1 MQHNSHETKEQ
12 ECLEQLLLFMDI
24 VFLECHHFKKLKENC
39 HCLLFSKVKISFMFL
54 IESTSLANQS
64 LLSF

>member
-24 VFLECHHFKKLKENC
+24 VFLECHHLKNEKKT
-39 HCLLFSKVKISFMFL
+39 I
-54 IESTSLANQS
+54 TAYSLAKLQFH
-64 LLSF
+64 LCL